1 MNYKNV
7 ATEVLA
13 KVGGK
18 ANVKE
23 VTHCVT
29 RLRFNL
35 ADIKKVDEESIK
47 KINGVMGSINKGGQF
62 QVIIGNEV
70 GNVYNELIKLGDFS
84 KDSSKNENT
93 ENQSIG
99 NRIMDVITGS
109 FAPLIPAIAG
119 AGMLKVILT
128 LITTYNLIPQDSST
142 LKLLTVMADAVFYF
156 LPFFVAY
163 TSAIKMKTNPFF
175 AMMIAGVLVHPNFAA
190 LSKDGVQYVD
200 FFGIPVRLAMYANGV
215 VPVLLG
221 VWFMSYVEKFA
232 EKVSPNL
239 LKIFLKPLI
248 VIVITMPVVLIV
260 LGPLGTYIGDYFILL
275 IQFIYAKAG
284 WLGVG
289 ISAATY
295 PLLVLTGMHNG
306 MIGIII
312 MMFATMHFDPILVP
326 SALAA
331 NIAQAGAAFAVGL
344 KTKNR
349 NVRGVA
355 FSGTISALVGIT
367 EPAMYGIHLKFKKPF
382 YAVMLGGG
390 IAGCLCGILGVKA
403 YAFVNPALIS
413 LPIFIGQEPY
423 SLVYTVLVAL
433 AAFVIPFILTLM
445 FGFKDEVEENNNVEV
460 IDTASK
466 KNIGKAPEN
475 IASPLD
481 GEVKDLYQVND
492 EVFSQELAGKG
503 VAIVPSNNQVISP
516 VNGKVSMLFPTK
528 HAIGVTSD
536 SGVELLIH
544 IGIDTVKLGGRF
556 FETFV
561 KVGDEVKKGD
571 LLVKFDKEAIEKE
584 GYDLTTMFTVSN
596 TADYSDVLP
605 TKTGE
610 VKSGEEIINII

>member
-1 MNYKNV
+1 MKYKDV

-18 ANVKE
+18 ANVKD

-29 RLRFNL
+29 RLRFTL
-35 ADIKKVDEESIK
+35 ADIKKVDEEAIK

-62 QVIIGNEV
+62 QVVIGNEV
-70 GNVYNELIKLGDFS
+70 GNVYNELIKLCDFS
-84 KDSSKNENT
+84 KDSSKNENS
-93 ENQSIG
+93 EKLSIG
-99 NRIMDVITGS
+99 NRVMDIITGS

-119 AGMLKVILT
+119 AGMLKVLLT
-128 LITTYNLIPQDSST
+128 LVTTFNLMPQDSST
-142 LKLLTVMADAVFYF
+142 FKLITVMADAVFYF

-163 TSAIKMKTNPFF
+163 TSAVKMKTNPFF
-175 AMMIAGVLVHPNFAA
+175 AMIIAGVLVHPNFAA
-190 LSKDGVQYVD
+190 LSKDGIQYVD
-200 FFGIPVRLAMYANGV
+200 FFGIPVRLAQYANGV

-221 VWFMSYVEKFA
+221 VWFMSYVERFA

-239 LKIFLKPLI
+239 VKIFLKPLI

-260 LGPLGTYIGDYFILL
+260 LGPLGTYIGDYFIVL
-275 IQFIYAKAG
+275 IQFIYDKAG

-312 MMFATMHFDPILVP
+312 MMFATLHFDPILVP

-344 KTKNR
+344 KTKNK

-390 IAGCLCGILGVKA
+390 IAGCLCGLLGVKA

-413 LPIFIGQEPY
+413 LPIFIGQEPN
-423 SLVYTVLVAL
+423 SFLYTILVAL
-433 AAFVIPFILTLM
+433 VAFVIPFILTLM
-445 FGFKDEVEENNNVEV
+445 FGFKDEVEENGDTEAVDTSNKV
-460 IDTASK
+460 I
-466 KNIGKAPEN
+466 NREPQN

-481 GEVKDLYQVND
+481 GEVKDLYEVND

-503 VAIVPSNNQVISP
+503 VAIVPSNNQVVSP
-516 VNGKVSMLFPTK
+516 VSGKVSMLFPTK

-536 SGVELLIH
+536 SGAELLIH
-544 IGIDTVKLGGRF
+544 IGIDTVKLEGKF

-561 KVGDEVKKGD
+561 KVGDEVKKSD

-596 TADYSDVLP
+596 TADYNDVLP
-605 TKTGE
+605 TKTGK

>member
-1 MNYKNV
+1 
-7 ATEVLA
+7 
-13 KVGGK
+13 
-18 ANVKE
+18 
-23 VTHCVT
+23 
-29 RLRFNL
+29 
-35 ADIKKVDEESIK
+35 
-47 KINGVMGSINKGGQF
+47 
-62 QVIIGNEV
+62 
-70 GNVYNELIKLGDFS
+70 LGDFS
-84 KDSSKNENT
+84 KDSSKNESS
-93 ENQSIG
+93 EKLSII
-99 NRIMDVITGS
+99 NRAMDIITGS

-119 AGMLKVILT
+119 AGMLKVLLT
-128 LITTYNLIPQDSST
+128 LVTTFNLMPQDSST
-142 LKLLTVMADAVFYF
+142 FKLLTIMADAVFYF

-163 TSAIKMKTNPFF
+163 TSAVKMKTNPFF
-175 AMMIAGVLVHPNFAA
+175 AMIIAGVLVHPNFAA
-190 LSKDGVQYVD
+190 LSKDGIQYAD
-200 FFGIPVRLAMYANGV
+200 FFGVPVRLAMYSNGV

-221 VWFMSYVEKFA
+221 VWFMSYVERFA

-239 LKIFLKPLI
+239 IKIFLKPLI

-260 LGPLGTYIGDYFILL
+260 LGPLGTYIGDYFIVL

-331 NIAQAGAAFAVGL
+331 NIAQAGAACAVGV
-344 KTKNR
+344 KTKNK

-390 IAGCLCGILGVKA
+390 IAGCLCGLLGVKA

-423 SLVYTVLVAL
+423 SFLYTILVAL
-433 AAFVIPFILTLM
+433 AAFVIPFILTLI
-445 FGFKDEVEENNNVEV
+445 FGFKDEVEENGDSEAVDISNKIINRE
-460 IDTASK
+460 
-466 KNIGKAPEN
+466 PQN

-503 VAIVPSNNQVISP
+503 IAIVPSNNQVVSP
-516 VNGKVSMLFPTK
+516 INGKVSMVFPTK

-536 SGVELLIH
+536 SGAELLIH
-544 IGIDTVKLGGRF
+544 IGIDTVKLDGKF

-571 LLVKFDKEAIEKE
+571 VLVKFDKEAIEKE
-584 GYDLTTMFTVSN
+584 GYDLTTIFTVSN
-596 TADYSDVLP
+596 TADYNDVLP
-605 TKTGE
+605 TKTGK

>member
-1 MNYKNV
+1 MNYNNV
-7 ATEVLA
+7 ATEILS

-18 ANVKE
+18 ANVKD

-29 RLRFNL
+29 RLRFTL
-35 ADIKKVDEESIK
+35 ADIKKVDQEAIK

-84 KDSSKNENT
+84 KDSSKNENS
-93 ENQSIG
+93 EKQSIG

-128 LITTYNLIPQDSST
+128 LVTTFNLMSQDSST
-142 LKLLTVMADAVFYF
+142 FKLLTVMADAVFYF

-163 TSAIKMKTNPFF
+163 TSAVKMKTNPFF
-175 AMMIAGVLVHPNFAA
+175 AMIIAGVLVHPNFAA
-190 LSKDGVQYVD
+190 LSKDGIQYVD
-200 FFGIPVRLAMYANGV
+200 FFGAPVRLAMYSNGV

-221 VWFMSYVEKFA
+221 VWFMSYVERFA

-239 LKIFLKPLI
+239 IKIFLKPLI

-275 IQFIYAKAG
+275 VQFIYDKVG

-306 MIGIII
+306 MIGVII
-312 MMFATMHFDPILVP
+312 MMFATMHYDPILVP

-382 YAVMLGGG
+382 YAVMIGGG
-390 IAGCLCGILGVKA
+390 IAGCLCGLLGVKA

-423 SLVYTVLVAL
+423 SFLYTVLVAL

-445 FGFKDEVEENNNVEV
+445 FGFKDEVEENKDYKSVDTSNKV
-460 IDTASK
+460 ISK
-466 KNIGKAPEN
+466 EPQNIV
-475 IASPLD
+475 SPLD

-516 VNGKVSMLFPTK
+516 INGKVSMVFPTK
-528 HAIGVTSD
+528 HAIGLTSD
-536 SGVELLIH
+536 SGIEVLIH
-544 IGIDTVKLGGRF
+544 IGIDTVKLEGQY
-556 FETFV
+556 FEVFV
-561 KVGDEVKKGD
+561 KVGDEIKKGD
-571 LLVKFDKEAIEKE
+571 ILVKFDKEAIEKE
-584 GYDLTTMFTVSN
+584 GYDLTTMFVVSN
-596 TADYSDVLP
+596 TLEYTNVLP
-605 TKTGE
+605 IKIGK
-610 VKSGEEIINII
+610 VKSGEDIINVI

>member
-7 ATEVLA
+7 ATEILS
-13 KVGGK
+13 KIGGK
-18 ANVKE
+18 ANIKD

-35 ADIKKVDEESIK
+35 VNMKKVDEEAIK

-70 GNVYNELIKLGDFS
+70 DNVYNELIKLGDFS
-84 KDSSKNENT
+84 KDTSKNENN
-93 ENQSIG
+93 EKQSIG
-99 NRIMDVITGS
+99 NRIMDYITGS
-109 FAPLIPAIAG
+109 FGPLIPAIAG

-128 LITTYNLIPQDSST
+128 LVTTFELMAQDSST
-142 LKLLTVMADAVFYF
+142 FKLLSVMADSVFYF

-163 TSAIKMKTNPFF
+163 TSAVKLKTNPFF
-175 AMMIAGVLVHPNFAA
+175 AMVIAGVLVHPNFIA
-190 LSKDGVQYVD
+190 LSNDGVQYVD
-200 FFGIPVRLAMYANGV
+200 FFNIPVRLAMYSNGV
-215 VPVLLG
+215 VPILLG

-239 LKIFLKPLI
+239 IKIFLKPLI
-248 VIVITMPVVLIV
+248 VIVITMPVVFMV
-260 LGPLGTYIGDYFILL
+260 LGPLGTYIGDYFIIL
-275 IQFIYAKAG
+275 IQFIYDKAG

-289 ISAATY
+289 FSAATY

-306 MIGIII
+306 MIGVII
-312 MMFATMHFDPILVP
+312 MMFATVGFDPILVP

-344 KTKNR
+344 KTKNK

-382 YAVMLGGG
+382 YAVIIGGG
-390 IAGCLCGILGVKA
+390 LAGCLAGLLGVKA

-423 SLVYTVLVAL
+423 SFLFTVLVAL
-433 AAFVIPFILTLM
+433 AAFVIPFILTLI
-445 FGFKDEVEENNNVEV
+445 FGFKDDVEENDNVDV

-466 KNIGKAPEN
+466 RSIGKGPQN
-475 IASPLD
+475 IASPID
-481 GEVKDLYQVND
+481 GEVKDLYEVND

-503 VAIVPSNNQVISP
+503 VGIVPLNNQVVSP
-516 VNGKVSMLFPTK
+516 VNGKVTMVFPTK

-536 SGVELLIH
+536 SGIELLIH
-544 IGIDTVKLGGRF
+544 IGIDTVKLDGKF
-556 FETFV
+556 FETFI
-561 KVGDEVKKGD
+561 KVGDEIKKGD
-571 LLVKFDKEAIEKE
+571 LLVKFNKEAIEKE
-584 GYDLTTMFTVSN
+584 GYDLTTIFTVSN
-596 TADYSDVLP
+596 TADYNDVLP
-605 TKTGE
+605 TKTGK
-610 VKSGEEIINII
+610 VKSGEDIINII

>member
-1 MNYKNV
+1 MNYKNI

-18 ANVKE
+18 ANIKD

-29 RLRFNL
+29 RLRFSL
-35 ADIKKVDEESIK
+35 VDAKIVDEVGLK
-47 KINGVMGSINKGGQF
+47 KIDGVMGSINKGGQF

-84 KDSSKNENT
+84 KASSNKET
-93 ENQSIG
+93 SEKQSVG

-109 FAPLIPAIAG
+109 FAPLISAIAG
-119 AGMLKVILT
+119 AGMLKVLLT
-128 LITTYNLIPQDSST
+128 LVTTFNLMSQDGST
-142 LKLLTVMADAVFYF
+142 FKLLTVMADAVFYF

-163 TSAIKMKTNPFF
+163 TSAVKMKTNPFF
-175 AMMIAGVLVHPNFAA
+175 AMIIAGVLVHPNFIG
-190 LSKDGVQYVD
+190 LSKDGIQYVD
-200 FFGIPVRLAMYANGV
+200 FFGIPVRLAVYSNGV

-221 VWFMSYVEKFA
+221 VWFMSYVDRFA

-239 LKIFLKPLI
+239 IKIFFKPLI
-248 VIVITMPVVLIV
+248 VILITLPVVLIV
-260 LGPLGTYIGDYFILL
+260 LGPLGTYIGDYFIVAV
-275 IQFIYAKAG
+275 QFIYAKAG

-306 MIGIII
+306 MIGVII
-312 MMFATMHFDPILVP
+312 MMFATLHFDPILVP

-344 KTKNR
+344 KTKNK

-382 YAVMLGGG
+382 YAVLLGGG

-423 SLVYTVLVAL
+423 SFIYTILVAI
-433 AAFVIPFILTLM
+433 AAFVIPFVLTLM
-445 FGFKDEVEENNNVEV
+445 FGFKDEVEEDNSTEV
-460 IDTASK
+460 QVTVSASK
-466 KNIGKAPEN
+466 EPQN

-481 GEVKDLYQVND
+481 GVVKDLFQVND

-503 VAIVPSNNQVISP
+503 VAIVPLRNEVVSP
-516 VNGKVSMLFPTK
+516 VNGKVSMVFPTK

-536 SGVELLIH
+536 KGAELLIH
-544 IGIDTVKLGGRF
+544 IGIDTVKLEGKF
-556 FETFV
+556 FEALV
-561 KVGDEVKKGD
+561 KVGDEIEIGD
-571 LLVKFDKEAIEKE
+571 VLVKFDKEAIEKE
-584 GYDLTTMFTVSN
+584 GYDLTTMFVVSN
-596 TADYSDVLP
+596 TADYKDVLP

-610 VKSGEEIINII
+610 VKAGEEIIKTI